1 MPWRRSP
8 KRLLLGKDSF
18 WDAHIAEVIG
28 KRKIYVGKM
37 DATLTD
43 SHLDTINR
51 IKICILMNCD
61 CAKARMCGRSMGRER
76 EVVKTAGNSTDDSN

>member
-1 MPWRRSP
+1 M
-8 KRLLLGKDSF
+8 LLGCTRC
-18 WDAHIAEVIG
+18 HIAKVIG
-28 KRKIYVGKM
+28 KGKSHDM
-37 DATLTD
+37 YQVAKVDAILTD
-43 SHLDTINR
+43 SHLDTIINR